1 MTPAAYYNGWTP
13 SFLSWALLTLLM
25 QGENTVNYIIVYYTF
40 STDDL
45 LALSIGQRV
54 RDYASTPMFQEQTS

>member
-1 MTPAAYYNGWTP
+1 MTPAAYYNGRTP

-40 STDDL
+40 STDDF

-54 RDYASTPMFQEQTS
+54 RDYASTSMFQEQTS